1 MALPKL
7 TIATHELKIPSTGK
21 TLKFRPF
28 LVKEQKVLMM
38 AQESD
43 EKNAIQQGIADVI
56 SSCTHEKIDPWKIP
70 SFDLEY
76 IFLNIRSKSVGE
88 EVEVQILCPDDMET
102 RVDVKI
108 PLEDIKV
115 TWSENHSPVIDV
127 TDTIKIIMKYPSMK
141 EMTGITAGE
150 NTDNV
155 EQLFNMVKT
164 CVYQIVDSSGEE
176 EVIHQNKD
184 ISSEELEEFI
194 ENLQTAQLEKIN
206 EFFDTMPKLSHTLK
220 VTNPNTKVE
229 SEVVLEGLD
238 YFFV

>member
-229 SEVVLEGLD
+229 SEVVLEGFD
-238 YFFV
+238 DFFV